1 VDSVSL
7 EGDMPAPVT
16 LERYVGPAL
25 YVHGQGDVVVYE
37 GSFVVGQVIPCHV
50 HAEPVIS
57 LVLEGDG
64 VEEVGGRTRLVTT
77 QDLLLTPA
85 YALHGYRFAR
95 SGRWFNMQLT
105 DEWLA
110 RVADGA
116 PALPNAA
123 QIMHSHAAA
132 AWATRVR
139 TEVRHRDTV
148 SRLAIDG
155 AMILMVADL
164 ARVRVDAA
172 RRRSRWLTGV
182 EDAIDATAASPPS
195 VEDLAQLAGVH
206 PTHLLR
212 TFRRHHGVTI
222 SNYVRQRRIQRARLA
237 VANGDRPLSMIALDA
252 GFADQSHF
260 TRVFRQAF
268 GETPGQYAR
277 SLRGR

>member
-1 VDSVSL
+1 MS
-7 EGDMPAPVT
+7 APVT

-25 YVHGQGDVVVYE
+25 YVHGHGDVTVYE
-37 GSFVVGQVIPCHV
+37 GTFEAGLTIPLHV

-57 LVLEGDG
+57 LVLAGDG
-64 VEEVGGRTRLVTT
+64 VEEVGDRTRLVTT

-85 YALHGYRFAR
+85 YAPHGYRFGR

-105 DEWLA
+105 DSWLA

-116 PALPNAA
+116 PALPAAA
-123 QIMHSHAAA
+123 QIVHSHAAA
-132 AWATRVR
+132 AWAARVR
-139 TEVRHRDTV
+139 TEFRHHDTV
-148 SRLAIDG
+148 SSLAIDG

-172 RRRSRWLTGV
+172 GRRPRWLA
-182 EDAIDATAASPPS
+182 AIEEAIEASGSAPPS
-195 VEDLAQLAGVH
+195 VAELAQLAGVH

-212 TFRRHHGVTI
+212 TFRRHTGATI
-222 SNYVRQRRIQRARLA
+222 SNYVRRRRIQKARTE
-237 VANGDRPLSMIALDA
+237 VARGDRPLAMIALDA
-252 GFADQSHF
+252 GFSDQSHF
-260 TRVFRQAF
+260 TRVFRQEF

>member
-1 VDSVSL
+1 
-7 EGDMPAPVT
+7 MPVPVT
-16 LERYVGPAL
+16 LERYVGPSL
-25 YVHGQGDVVVYE
+25 YVHGQGDIVVYE
-37 GSFVVGQVIPCHV
+37 GTFTAGQVIPCHV

-64 VEEVGGRTRLVTT
+64 VEDVAGRTRLLTA

-85 YALHGYRFAR
+85 YALHGYRFGR

-105 DEWLA
+105 DAWLA

-116 PALPNAA
+116 PALPPAA
-123 QIMHSHAAA
+123 QIIHSHAAA
-132 AWATRVR
+132 TWAARVR
-139 TEVRHRDTV
+139 AEVRHRDTV
-148 SRLAIDG
+148 SSLAIDG

-164 ARVRVDAA
+164 VRTRVDAA
-172 RRRSRWLTGV
+172 HRRPRWLGSV
-182 EDAIDATAASPPS
+182 EEAIEAAAASPPS
-195 VEDLAQLAGVH
+195 VAELAQLAGVH

-222 SNYVRQRRIQRARLA
+222 SAYVRQRRIERARLE

-260 TRVFRQAF
+260 TRVFRAAF

-277 SLRGR
+277 SLRR

>member
-1 VDSVSL
+1 
-7 EGDMPAPVT
+7 MPAPVT

-25 YVHGQGDVVVYE
+25 YVHAQGDVIVYE
-37 GSFVVGQVIPCHV
+37 GSFVAGQVIPCHV
-50 HAEPVIS
+50 HADPVIS

-64 VEEVGGRTRLVTT
+64 VEDVAGRTRLVTS

-105 DEWLA
+105 DGWLA
-110 RVADGA
+110 RVADGS
-116 PALPNAA
+116 PALPTAA
-123 QIMHSHAAA
+123 QILHSHAAA
-132 AWATRVR
+132 AWAARVR
-139 TEVRHRDTV
+139 TEVRHHDNV
-148 SRLAIDG
+148 SSLAIDG

-164 ARVRVDAA
+164 ARVRVDSAP
-172 RRRSRWLTGV
+172 RRARWLGRV
-182 EDAIDATAASPPS
+182 EEAIDATGAAPPS
-195 VEDLAQLAGVH
+195 VDELATLVGVH

-222 SNYVRQRRIQRARLA
+222 SNYVRRRRVERARVE
-237 VANGDRPLSMIALDA
+237 VAKGDRPLSMIALDA
-252 GFADQSHF
+252 GFSDQSHF
-260 TRVFRQAF
+260 TRVFRQTF

>member
-1 VDSVSL
+1 
-7 EGDMPAPVT
+7 MPAPVT

-25 YVHGQGDVVVYE
+25 YVHGRGDVIVYE
-37 GSFVVGQVIPCHV
+37 GSFTAAQVIPCHV

-64 VEEVGGRTRLVTT
+64 VEEVGGRTRLLTA

-85 YALHGYRFAR
+85 YALHGYRFGR

-105 DEWLA
+105 DAWLA
-110 RVADGA
+110 RVAEGA
-116 PALPNAA
+116 PTLPTAA
-123 QIMHSHAAA
+123 QIVHSHAAA
-132 AWATRVR
+132 AWAARVR

-148 SRLAIDG
+148 SSLAIDG

-172 RRRSRWLTGV
+172 TRRPRWLGTV
-182 EDAIDATAASPPS
+182 EAALDAAGAATPS
-195 VEDLAQLAGVH
+195 VAELAQLAGVH

-222 SNYVRQRRIQRARLA
+222 SNYVRQRRIQRARVE
-237 VANGDRPLSMIALDA
+237 VATGDRPLSTIALDA
-252 GFADQSHF
+252 GFSDQSHF

>member
-1 VDSVSL
+1 
-7 EGDMPAPVT
+7 MPAPVT

-25 YVHGQGDVVVYE
+25 YVHGRGDVVVYE
-37 GSFVVGQVIPCHV
+37 GTFVAGQVIPCHV

-64 VEEVGGRTRLVTT
+64 VEDVAGRTRLVTA

-105 DEWLA
+105 DSWLA
-110 RVADGA
+110 RVAEGA
-116 PALPNAA
+116 TTLPAAA
-123 QIMHSHAAA
+123 QIIHSHAAA
-132 AWATRVR
+132 AWAARVR

-148 SRLAIDG
+148 SSLAIDG

-164 ARVRVDAA
+164 ARVRMDGA
-172 RRRSRWLTGV
+172 RRRPRWLGV
-182 EDAIDATAASPPS
+182 VEEAIETARAAPPT
-195 VEDLAQLAGVH
+195 VAELAALAGVH

-212 TFRRHHGVTI
+212 TFRGHHGVTI
-222 SNYVRQRRIQRARLA
+222 SNYVRQRRIQRARIE

>member
-1 VDSVSL
+1 
-7 EGDMPAPVT
+7 MPAPVT

-25 YVHGQGDVVVYE
+25 YVHGQGEVIVYE
-37 GSFVVGQVIPCHV
+37 GSFTAGQVIPCHV

-64 VEEVGGRTRLVTT
+64 VEEVGGRTRLLTAH
-77 QDLLLTPA
+77 DLLMTPA
-85 YALHGYRFAR
+85 YALHGYRFGHT
-95 SGRWFNMQLT
+95 GRWFNMQLT
-105 DEWLA
+105 DSWLA
-110 RVADGA
+110 RVAEGT
-116 PALPNAA
+116 PALPTAA
-123 QIMHSHAAA
+123 QIVHSHAAA

-148 SRLAIDG
+148 SSLAIDG

-172 RRRSRWLTGV
+172 LRRPRWLAAV
-182 EDAIDATAASPPS
+182 EDAIESAPASPPS
-195 VEDLAQLAGVH
+195 IADLALIAGVH

-222 SNYVRQRRIQRARLA
+222 SNYVRQRRIERARVQ

-252 GFADQSHF
+252 GFSDQSHF

-277 SLRGR
+277 SLRGH